1 MKLERKN
8 GEIKGEIKGKIKG
21 EKQKSIEIAKK
32 LLRMGMTV
40 EKVMDATGLTN
51 EEIEKIK

>member
-1 MKLERKN
+1 MN
-8 GEIKGEIKGKIKG
+8 GEIKGKIKG